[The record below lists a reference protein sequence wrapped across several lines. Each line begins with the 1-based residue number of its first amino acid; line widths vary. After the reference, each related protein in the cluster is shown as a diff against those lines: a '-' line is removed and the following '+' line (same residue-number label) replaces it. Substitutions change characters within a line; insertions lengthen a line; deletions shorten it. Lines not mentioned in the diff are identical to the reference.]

1 MRHLKNLILPTVA
14 LGLAAGVLAAAH
26 AGALAGPATPDLPP
40 ATAAA
45 RPASDAPAGVSD
57 WRETSARGTPGGTQT
72 SPNISPTK
80 APTSP

>member
-14 LGLAAGVLAAAH
+14 LGLA
-26 AGALAGPATPDLPP
+26 
-40 ATAAA
+40 AAA